1 MPDNQK
7 LPPLSEEAFDGD
19 NYKTEL
25 RFNKCSHKDVQIV
38 GNELRCKCGAGYMG
52 SNIAVLYK
60 LLKEQS

>member
-7 LPPLSEEAFDGD
+7 LPPLSEEAFDGQ

-38 GNELRCKCGAGYMG
+38 GNELRCKCGAGWSG
-52 SNIAVLYK
+52 PQINKLYEAFK
-60 LLKEQS
+60 A